1 MTQRIPSFTI
11 LHPPSS
17 ILVLLLVLLPVCTLL
32 GVGAQALPQA
42 TVVPQYKG
50 FADQSVGVMVWA
62 DRGMRIEWEFIQLD
76 LANAVHAKLAATAK
90 PPTPPGKKPKQTK
103 VKEWRGATF
112 PVVPASI
119 IRFQQD
125 NPEIDGQPIADVAP
139 RLGVS
144 RLIYVEVE
152 EFATR
157 PDGGVEL
164 FRGDANVTLRVVEI
178 APDGKAK
185 VAYEENEVRA
195 TFPPKSPKEGRPSVG
210 DRRIYVG
217 LIDALG
223 DAIAKRFVPHPE
235 E

>member
-1 MTQRIPSFTI
+1 
-11 LHPPSS
+11 
-17 ILVLLLVLLPVCTLL
+17 
-32 GVGAQALPQA
+32 
-42 TVVPQYKG
+42 
-50 FADQSVGVMVWA
+50 
-62 DRGMRIEWEFIQLD
+62 MRIEWELIQLD
-76 LANAVHAKLAATAK
+76 LGNSIHSKLELTANPPPK
-90 PPTPPGKKPKQTK
+90 PGKKKPKQVKAAAEELQGTK
-103 VKEWRGATF
+103 F
-112 PVVPASI
+112 PVIPASI

-125 NPEIDGQPIADVAP
+125 HPEIEGQAITEIAP

-144 RLIYVEVE
+144 RLIYVEIE

-164 FRGDANVTLRVVEI
+164 FRGDANVTVRVIEV
-178 APDGKAK
+178 APDGKAT

-195 TFPPKSPKEGRPSVG
+195 TYPPKSPKEGRPTIG

-223 DAIAKRFVPHPE
+223 DAVAKKFVPHPAE